1 MNTKWK
7 IIVGAIVV
15 VLVFL
20 GGFVPQFLDKRRIR
34 TELADTRTTLAT
46 AQRQIAIDEIREL
59 AGRMLLEASRKN
71 FGIAR
76 EHSTEYFNK
85 LREMLDKPE
94 NAAART
100 SLAELLNLRDSITS
114 SLAQG
119 NASVLSEL
127 QLLMEKTYNLPDAVD
142 ATR

>member
-1 MNTKWK
+1 
-7 IIVGAIVV
+7 
-15 VLVFL
+15 
-20 GGFVPQFLDKRRIR
+20 
-34 TELADTRTTLAT
+34 
-46 AQRQIAIDEIREL
+46 
-59 AGRMLLEASRKN
+59 
-71 FGIAR
+71 
-76 EHSTEYFNK
+76 
-85 LREMLDKPE
+85 MLDKPE